1 MVDSVRRTLGQSVV
15 YASNGSVLDL
25 LHFPFIPL
33 TSSVP
38 RAIEFAKQMEA
49 LAKETSAALT
59 FAAEANKTIR
69 PKAPSGGGIIGRG
82 SSPAGSERFGGDKT
96 IKKAGRQRYGPFQIT
111 ERIGIQD
118 YRLQYWKIH
127 TPKLTPYIAPKFPSQ
142 TDPISISV
150 SFLFPCT

>member
-59 FAAEANKTIR
+59 FAAEANKTIW
-69 PKAPSGGGIIGRG
+69 PKALSAEELSVGDLVLLEAKGLEATRPSKKLDDNDTD
-82 SSPAGSERFGGDKT
+82 RFK
-96 IKKAGRQRYGPFQIT
+96 
-111 ERIGIQD
+111 
-118 YRLQYWKIH
+118 
-127 TPKLTPYIAPKFPSQ
+127 
-142 TDPISISV
+142 
-150 SFLFPCT
+150 